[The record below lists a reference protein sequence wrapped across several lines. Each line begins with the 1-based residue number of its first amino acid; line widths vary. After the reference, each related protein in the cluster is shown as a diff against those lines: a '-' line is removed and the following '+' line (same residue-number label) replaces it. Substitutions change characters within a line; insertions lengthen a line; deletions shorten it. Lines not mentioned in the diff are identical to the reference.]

1 MRTSLRI
8 FLRVTLQNKAFEVNR
23 NVSSQ
28 EQTPAVLVAVVVVVV
43 VEPAVYDSTGTFST
57 SVLRSTV
64 MNNQMYVVG
73 RLGM

>member
-1 MRTSLRI
+1 MRISLHI

-28 EQTPAVLVAVVVVVV
+28 EQTPAVLVAVVVVV
-43 VEPAVYDSTGTFST
+43 EPAVYDSTGTFST
-57 SVLRSTV
+57 SVLSSTV